1 MKRNSRLDFALFATF
16 VIFSLSLTITAYSF
30 GGVDFS
36 VYYAAGRVFLQGGN
50 PYDYSQLAREIVSST
65 GATNNP
71 YYYAPWFTWALS
83 PLALL
88 PFEAA
93 RILWAVLNFVF
104 WFWGLFNLSK
114 LVAWPPIGWRRWGM
128 YLLVTFVFA
137 WGTWGSEQVGVLIF
151 LILTFVILSLE
162 REKWWSG
169 GIWMA
174 LLLFKPNITA
184 FPVIA
189 LTVWLILRGKW
200 KPVIGM
206 AGSLILMVI
215 VSLLISPDW
224 YLELLQP
231 DKVTGLSY
239 TLSES
244 GAVQIL
250 RYTTTLLGWLSAYG
264 VVGNTAYA
272 IYAIAALAGL
282 LVAVQA
288 IYNAQSI
295 IQLMAVVILVNFALV
310 PYALFYDYPSIVLT
324 LFLINAELSES
335 RKMIWIQSLMYGL
348 VLASLFVG
356 DNITYRYWIVV
367 ILLFFAAFKCSV
379 RSACIAALRIIRISS
394 GKTSSPC
401 SCTCS
406 DNSAGKV
413 KSSR

>member
-1 MKRNSRLDFALFATF
+1 MITQPKNCAMASSSKATPIIDFIALSFLIA
-16 VIFSLSLTITAYSF
+16 LSLALAILAYSF
-30 GGVDFS
+30 GGVDFG

-50 PYDYSQLAREIVSST
+50 PYDYSQLVTEIVSST
-65 GATNNP
+65 GAPNNP
-71 YYYAPWFTWALS
+71 YYYAPWFTWALT

-88 PFEAA
+88 PFETA
-93 RILWAVLNFVF
+93 RILWALLNFIF

-114 LVAWPPIGWRRWGM
+114 LIAWPLIGWRRWGM

-151 LILTFVILSLE
+151 LILTFMTLSLE
-162 REKWWSG
+162 REKWLSG

-200 KPVIGM
+200 KPVVSM
-206 AGSLILMVI
+206 AGALMLMAVL
-215 VSLLISPDW
+215 SLLVSPGW

-244 GAVQIL
+244 GFVQVQ
-250 RYTTTLLGWLSAYG
+250 RYTTTMLNWLSAYG
-264 VVGNTAYA
+264 IIGITAYA

-288 IYNAQSI
+288 IYKARSI
-295 IQLMAVVILVNFALV
+295 TQLMAVVILVNFALV
-310 PYALFYDYPSIVLT
+310 PYALFYDYPSLVLT
-324 LFLINAELSES
+324 LFLINAELSTNP
-335 RKMIWIQSLMYGL
+335 KMIWIQGLMNGL
-348 VLASLFVG
+348 VLSSLFVG

-367 ILLFFAAFKCSV
+367 VIIFFAILGKV
-379 RSACIAALRIIRISS
+379 IAAGRHE
-394 GKTSSPC
+394 
-401 SCTCS
+401 
-406 DNSAGKV
+406 AV
-413 KSSR
+413 

>member
-114 LVAWPPIGWRRWGM
+114 LIAWPPIGWRRWGM

-137 WGTWGSEQVGVLIF
+137 WGTWGSEQVGILIF
-151 LILTFVILSLE
+151 LILTIILLLHE
-162 REKWWSG
+162 QEKLFYM

-174 LLLFKPNITA
+174 LLLFKPNITVL
-184 FPVIA
+184 PVMA
-189 LTVWLILRGKW
+189 LAIWLILSGKW
-200 KPVIGM
+200 KPVISM
-206 AGSLILMVI
+206 TGSLMLMV
-215 VSLLISPDW
+215 VLSLLVSPGW
-224 YLELLQP
+224 YLEFLQP

-239 TLSES
+239 TLGGS
-244 GAVQIL
+244 GTVQIL
-250 RYTTTLLGWLSAYG
+250 RYTSTLLDWLSAYG
-264 VVGNTAYA
+264 IIGNTAYA

-288 IYNAQSI
+288 IYKARSI
-295 IQLMAVVILVNFALV
+295 TQLMAVAILVNFALV
-310 PYALFYDYPSIVLT
+310 PYALFYDYPSLVLA
-324 LFLINAELSES
+324 LFLVNAELS
-335 RKMIWIQSLMYGL
+335 KKTPLVWIQRLMNGL
-348 VLASLFVG
+348 ILCSLFIG
-356 DNITYRYWIVV
+356 NNIAYRYWIVV
-367 ILLFFAAFKCSV
+367 LLLFFAGVSKLV
-379 RSACIAALRIIRISS
+379 AA
-394 GKTSSPC
+394 G
-401 SCTCS
+401 
-406 DNSAGKV
+406 GKV
-413 KSSR
+413 DA

>member
-1 MKRNSRLDFALFATF
+1 MIDNKYTHSKTDFIALSFLA
-16 VIFSLSLTITAYSF
+16 VLSLALAILAYSF
-30 GGVDFS
+30 GGVDFG

-50 PYDYSQLAREIVSST
+50 PYDYSQLVAEIVSST

-71 YYYAPWFTWALS
+71 YYYAPWFTWALT

-88 PFEAA
+88 PFETA
-93 RILWAVLNFVF
+93 RILWAVLNFGF

-114 LVAWPPIGWRRWGM
+114 LIAWPLIGWRRWGM

-174 LLLFKPNITA
+174 LLLFKPNITT
-184 FPVIA
+184 FPVLA
-189 LTVWLILRGKW
+189 LALWLILRGKW
-200 KPVIGM
+200 KPMIGM
-206 AGSLILMVI
+206 AGSLILMV
-215 VSLLISPDW
+215 VLSLLISPDW

-250 RYTTTLLGWLSAYG
+250 RYTTTLLDWLSAYG

-272 IYAIAALAGL
+272 IYAIAALAGVL
-282 LVAVQA
+282 ITVQA
-288 IYNAQSI
+288 IYKAQSI
-295 IQLMAVVILVNFALV
+295 TQLMAVVILVNFALV
-310 PYALFYDYPSIVLT
+310 PYTLFYDYPALVLT
-324 LFLINAELSES
+324 LFLVNAELSES
-335 RKMIWIQSLMYGL
+335 PKMVWIQGLMNGL
-348 VLASLFVG
+348 VLFSLFVG
-356 DNITYRYWIVV
+356 DNIAYRYWIVV
-367 ILLFFAAFKCSV
+367 LLLFFAGICKIVAAGRK
-379 RSACIAALRIIRISS
+379 IA
-394 GKTSSPC
+394 
-401 SCTCS
+401 
-406 DNSAGKV
+406 V
-413 KSSR
+413 